1 MANAFAMMV
10 LRQLYFLVEMML
22 ARLAYLS
29 KGLSVILA
37 YIGFKLIIEA
47 LIGVGITDIGGWKIP
62 EPSLIFSMGVIF
74 SALAVTAVISLRKS
88 PEAAPDPLH

>member
-1 MANAFAMMV
+1 
-10 LRQLYFLVEMML
+10 MML

-37 YIGFKLIIEA
+37 DIGIKLIIEA
-47 LIGVGITDIGGWKIP
+47 LIGVGITEIAGLRIP
-62 EPSLIFSMGVIF
+62 EPTLIFSMGVIF

-88 PEAAPDPLH
+88 PESAPDPLH